1 MNNVVIKGNKYG
13 IVLILNDKIPFEE
26 LKEEIIQ
33 KFKASA
39 NFFGSAQMAL
49 SIEGRKLSASEEN
62 EVLDI
67 ISTHTSLSIICI
79 MDNDKDREESFKQ
92 LVEAETA
99 KTSSTAADVTQTIS
113 ADITRQ
119 SGQFYKGTLRSGQE
133 LESQTSIVILG
144 NVNTGAKVISAG
156 NIIVLGALK
165 GTAYAGVTGNPNAFI
180 VALEMDPIQ
189 LRINDVIAR
198 STDGKRKTIEKTAK
212 IAYISEESI
221 YIDTLNKDIIKYIG

>member
-49 SIEGRKLSASEEN
+49 SIEGRRLSASEEH

-79 MDNDKDREESFKQ
+79 MDNDKDREETFRQ
-92 LVEAETA
+92 LVEAGTA
-99 KTSSTAADVTQTIS
+99 PAPAAVTAAAAT
-113 ADITRQ
+113 DITQQ

-156 NIIVLGALK
+156 NIIVLGTLK

-198 STDGKRKTIEKTAK
+198 STDGKKKTVEKTAK
-212 IAYISEESI
+212 IAYISEENI

>member
-13 IVLILNDKIPFEE
+13 IVLILNETIPFEE

-39 NFFGSAQMAL
+39 NFFGNAQMAL
-49 SIEGRKLSASEEN
+49 SIEGRSLSSSEEN
-62 EVLDI
+62 EVLNI

-79 MDNDKDREESFKQ
+79 MDNDKDREETFRQ
-92 LVEAETA
+92 LVEAGPA
-99 KTSSTAADVTQTIS
+99 PAPSIAATTTPA
-113 ADITRQ
+113 ADITQ
-119 SGQFYKGTLRSGQE
+119 QGGQFYKGTLRSGQE

-144 NVNTGAKVISAG
+144 NVNTGAKIISAG

-198 STDGKRKTIEKTAK
+198 STDGKRRAVEKTAK
-212 IAYISEESI
+212 IAYINEGNI